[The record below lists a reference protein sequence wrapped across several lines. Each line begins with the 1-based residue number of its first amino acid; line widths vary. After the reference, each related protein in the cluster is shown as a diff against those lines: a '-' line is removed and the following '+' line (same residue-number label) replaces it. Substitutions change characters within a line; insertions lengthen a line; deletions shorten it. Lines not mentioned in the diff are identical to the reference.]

1 MARSAVRRSWSV
13 FVAAML
19 VASAA
24 SAQSIITGTVRDVS
38 GAAMP
43 GVTVEAAS
51 PVLIEKV
58 KAVVSDGNGNY
69 RITDLRP
76 GIYSVSFT
84 LPGFNTYRREGARA
98 AVRLHRHAQRRAQ
111 GRRARRNHHGHR
123 RVADRRRVEHL
134 ARAGAVARS
143 ARRDPERPDDL
154 RHVAAGDRRGAE
166 HARRGRLA
174 RDAADLHVDARPHLR
189 QQHRP
194 DRRLD
199 DQRPRRRRRRAAVH
213 QQPDDPG
220 NELHHGRRGRRRVA
234 GRRAR
239 QRRDEGRRQPVQR
252 HVLRRLERRQVA
264 VRQP

>member
-1 MARSAVRRSWSV
+1 MHVGRGPCSWRRL
-13 FVAAML
+13 L

-58 KAVVSDGNGNY
+58 KVRRQRRQRQLPHHRSAPRRVFGELHAA
-69 RITDLRP
+69 RLQHLPARRP
-76 GIYSVSFT
+76 
-84 LPGFNTYRREGARA
+84 RA
-98 AVRLHRHAQRRAQ
+98 AVGFHRHAQRRAQ
-111 GRRARRNHHGHR
+111 SRRARGNDHRHR
-123 RVADRRRVEHL
+123 RVADRRRLEHL
-134 ARAGAVARS
+134 ARAGAVARR
-143 ARRDPERPDDL
+143 ARRHPERPHHL
-154 RHVAAGDRRGAE
+154 RDVAAGHRRGAQY
-166 HARRGRLA
+166 ARRGRLA
-174 RDAADLHVDARPHLR
+174 RHAADLHVDARPHLR

-199 DQRPRRRRRRAAVH
+199 DQRARRRRRRAAVH

-239 QRRDEGRRQPVQR
+239 QRGNEGRRQPAQR
-252 HVLRRLERRQVA
+252 LVLRRLE
-264 VRQP
+264 